1 MKYILILL
9 LCIMSLDAKDISDE
23 KLKQLIGRM
32 LVVGFDESSVTKESQ
47 IAKDIVRYDLLGV
60 ILFDKFYNDR
70 SKTKNISSPEQ
81 LKKLTSQLQSFSKRP
96 LLISVDQ
103 EGGKV
108 ARLKESYGFESF
120 LSAKEVSKLSKQDAK
135 TMYDGLSKMLHAN
148 GINCNFAP
156 VVDLAVNPK
165 NKVIVGLERSY
176 GADADKVSE
185 YAGVFIDS
193 LKEHGVIS
201 VIKHFPGH
209 GSSLDDSHQGFVDIT
224 KTWDDVELEPYKKLI
239 AANKVDMIM
248 TAHVFH
254 RFLDLKLPAT
264 LSYKI
269 NTKLLREKLGY
280 KGVIISDD
288 LQMAAITKHYS
299 LEDTILYSI
308 NAGVDVLLFGNQL
321 ASNTPEEIVD
331 TIFGLVRYGDISVER
346 IMDSVE
352 RIEKL
357 NIK

>member
-9 LCIMSLDAKDISDE
+9 LCIMTLDAKEISDE

-47 IAKDIVRYDLLGV
+47 IVKDIVRYDLLGV

-70 SKTKNISSPEQ
+70 DKTKNISSPEQ
-81 LKKLTSQLQSFSKRP
+81 LKKLTTQLQSFSKKP

-103 EGGKV
+103 EGGRV
-108 ARLKESYGFESF
+108 ARLKEADGFEAF
-120 LSAKEVSKLSKQDAK
+120 LSAKEVSKLSKDDAK
-135 TMYDGLSKMLHAN
+135 KSYDRLSKMLNTN

-156 VVDLAVNPK
+156 VVDLALNPQ

-176 GADADKVSE
+176 GADTNKVSE
-185 YAGVFIDS
+185 YAGIFMDS
-193 LKEHGVIS
+193 LREHNVIS

-209 GSSLDDSHQGFVDIT
+209 GSSLDDSHQGFVDVT
-224 KTWDDVELEPYKKLI
+224 RTWDKKELEPYRKLI
-239 AANKVDMIM
+239 EANKVDMIM
-248 TAHVFH
+248 TAHIFH

-308 NAGVDVLLFGNQL
+308 NAGVDVLLFANQL
-321 ASNTPEEIVD
+321 ASNTPEELVE
-331 TIFGLVRYGDISVER
+331 TIFHLVKYGDISVER

>member
-1 MKYILILL
+1 MKYLLILL
-9 LCIMSLDAKDISDE
+9 LCIMTLDAKAISDE

-32 LVVGFDESSVTKESQ
+32 LIIGFDESSVTKESQ
-47 IAKDIVRYDLLGV
+47 IVKDIERYDLLGV

-70 SKTKNISSPEQ
+70 TKTKNIRSPKQ
-81 LKKLTSQLQSFSKRP
+81 LKKLTSELQSLSKKP

-108 ARLKESYGFESF
+108 ARLKEAYGFKTT
-120 LSAKEVSKLSKQDAK
+120 LSAKKMSKLSKSEAK
-135 TMYDGLSKMLHAN
+135 KSYDELAEMLSAN

-156 VVDLAVNPK
+156 SVDLALNPK
-165 NKVIVGLERSY
+165 NKVIVGVERSY
-176 GADADKVSE
+176 GSDASKVSE
-185 YAGVFIDS
+185 YAEVFVDS
-193 LKEHGVIS
+193 LREHDVLS

-209 GSSLDDSHQGFVDIT
+209 GSSVGDSHQGFVDIT
-224 KTWDDVELEPYKKLI
+224 RTWDKKELEPYKKLI
-239 AANKVDMIM
+239 DANKVDMIM

-280 KGVIISDD
+280 QGVIISDD

-299 LEDTILYSI
+299 LEDTIFLSI

-321 ASNTPEEIVD
+321 AYNSPEEIVE
-331 TIFGLVRYGDISVER
+331 TIFKLIKDGEISQER
-346 IMDSVE
+346 IMDSIQ

>member
-1 MKYILILL
+1 MT
-9 LCIMSLDAKDISDE
+9 LDAKDISDE

-47 IAKDIVRYDLLGV
+47 IVKDIMRYDLLGV
-60 ILFDKFYNDR
+60 ILFDKFYNDKT
-70 SKTKNISSPEQ
+70 KTKNISSPKQ
-81 LKKLTSQLQSFSKRP
+81 LKMLTTQLQSFSKKP
-96 LLISVDQ
+96 LLISIDQ
-103 EGGKV
+103 EGGRV
-108 ARLKESYGFESF
+108 ARLKEAYGFEVF

-135 TMYDGLSKMLHAN
+135 KMYDGLSKMLNSN

-156 VVDLAVNPK
+156 VVDLALNPQ

-176 GADADKVSE
+176 GADANKVSE
-185 YAGVFIDS
+185 YAEVFIDS
-193 LKEHGVIS
+193 LREHDVIS

-224 KTWDDVELEPYKKLI
+224 RTWNKVELEPYKKLI
-239 AANKVDMIM
+239 ETNKVDMIM
-248 TAHVFH
+248 TAHVFN

-299 LEDTILYSI
+299 LEDSILLSI

-321 ASNTPEEIVD
+321 ASNTPQELVE
-331 TIFGLVRYGDISVER
+331 TIFGLIKNGEISQER
-346 IMDSVE
+346 IMDSLE

>member
-1 MKYILILL
+1 
-9 LCIMSLDAKDISDE
+9 
-23 KLKQLIGRM
+23 
-32 LVVGFDESSVTKESQ
+32 
-47 IAKDIVRYDLLGV
+47 
-60 ILFDKFYNDR
+60 
-70 SKTKNISSPEQ
+70 
-81 LKKLTSQLQSFSKRP
+81 
-96 LLISVDQ
+96 
-103 EGGKV
+103 
-108 ARLKESYGFESF
+108 
-120 LSAKEVSKLSKQDAK
+120 
-135 TMYDGLSKMLHAN
+135 
-148 GINCNFAP
+148 
-156 VVDLAVNPK
+156 
-165 NKVIVGLERSY
+165 
-176 GADADKVSE
+176 
-185 YAGVFIDS
+185 
-193 LKEHGVIS
+193 
-201 VIKHFPGH
+201 
-209 GSSLDDSHQGFVDIT
+209 
-224 KTWDDVELEPYKKLI
+224 
-239 AANKVDMIM
+239 MIM

>member
-1 MKYILILL
+1 MKYLLILL
-9 LCIMSLDAKDISDE
+9 LCIMTLDAKEISDE

-32 LVVGFDESSVTKESQ
+32 LIVGFDESSVTKESQ
-47 IAKDIVRYDLLGV
+47 IVKDIERYDLLGV

-70 SKTKNISSPEQ
+70 SKTKNISSPKQ
-81 LKKLTSQLQSFSKRP
+81 LKMLTSELQSLSKKP

-103 EGGKV
+103 EGGRV
-108 ARLKESYGFESF
+108 ARLKEAYGFEAF
-120 LSAKEVSKLSKQDAK
+120 LSAKEMSKLSKSEAK
-135 TMYDGLSKMLHAN
+135 KSYDELSKMLSTN

-156 VVDLAVNPK
+156 VVDLALNPE

-176 GADADKVSE
+176 GADANKVSE
-185 YAGVFIDS
+185 YAEVFIDS
-193 LKEHGVIS
+193 LREHGVLS

-209 GSSLDDSHQGFVDIT
+209 GSSAGDSHQGFVDIT
-224 KTWDDVELEPYKKLI
+224 RTWNKKELEPYRKLI
-239 AANKVDMIM
+239 NANKVDMIM

-288 LQMAAITKHYS
+288 LQMDAITKHYS
-299 LEDTILYSI
+299 LENTILISI

-321 ASNTPEEIVD
+321 ASNSPEELVE
-331 TIFGLVRYGDISVER
+331 TIFKLIKDGEISQER
-346 IMDSVE
+346 IMDSVQ

>member
-9 LCIMSLDAKDISDE
+9 LSFMVLNAQEISDE

-70 SKTKNISSPEQ
+70 SKTKNIGSPKQ
-81 LKKLTSQLQSFSKRP
+81 LKKLTTQLQSFSKKP

-108 ARLKESYGFESF
+108 ARLKEAYGFKSF
-120 LSAKEVSKLSKQDAK
+120 LSAKEVSKLSKSEAK
-135 TMYDGLSKMLHAN
+135 KIYDELSQMLNTN

-156 VVDLAVNPK
+156 VVDLALNPK
-165 NKVIVGLERSY
+165 NEVIVGLERSY
-176 GADADKVSE
+176 GGDPDKVSE
-185 YAGVFIDS
+185 YAEVFIDS
-193 LKEHGVIS
+193 LREHEVLS

-209 GSSLDDSHQGFVDIT
+209 GSSLDDSHKGFVDVT
-224 KTWDDVELEPYKKLI
+224 RTWDDVELEPYKKLI
-239 AANKVDMIM
+239 EANKVDMIM
-248 TAHVFH
+248 TAHIFH

-280 KGVIISDD
+280 NGVIISDD
-288 LQMAAITKHYS
+288 MQMAAIAKHYS
-299 LEDTILYSI
+299 LEESILYSI
-308 NAGVDVLLFGNQL
+308 NAGVDILLFANQL
-321 ASNTPEEIVD
+321 GSNTPEELVE
-331 TIFGLVRYGDISVER
+331 TIFGLVKYGDISVER
-346 IMDSVE
+346 IMDSVQ